1 MVSNALTF
9 IMISASSKISHI
21 SRHSFRASLPFNRD
35 ARAQAVPLSDRQLFV
50 MTFIAGF
57 MAFYGFL
64 A

>member
-9 IMISASSKISHI
+9 IMISASSTISHV
-21 SRHSFRASLPFNRD
+21 SRHPFRASLPSCRD
-35 ARAQAVPLSDRQLFV
+35 DRAQAVPLSDRQMFV